1 MAGLILLLLLGTQ
14 ILDWPWV
21 AALLAA
27 SLVLGVRN
35 LRRDTPSSYAV
46 AQSIDRRLGLCDSL
60 STAFFYQR
68 LEPGRKVSEEIR
80 AAQFAEAELLAREA
94 PLDRAAPFAAPRSL
108 YAVAALGLVAAGLL
122 TLRYGISRS
131 LDLRPPLA
139 RMVFDTFHFAAQA
152 QRPAA
157 RSKNASNK
165 RMNELLKQFGLS
177 LDNSA
182 DQPGERGQTAGTT
195 LETDSAPEARR
206 ESARSHQGGLQ
217 PLQAGE
223 QRQDETKEGSKPP
236 GEESSQQSQSA
247 SQPDSRGDSPGR
259 PSSRRQTA
267 NSSSEND
274 SLLDKFRDAMAN
286 LLSRL
291 KPQPRSGD
299 GQQMAS
305 SAQGRSDQGQSQQGQ
320 KGSVAG
326 QQAQGQQSGDPQDEQ
341 PGEGFKLPQGGQGKQ
356 GGPDAEQI
364 SRDGRSGIGKE
375 DGSKEVREAE
385 QLAAMGKI
393 SEIIGKRSQN
403 LTGEVMVEVASSKQ
417 QLRTAYSQQNLSHS
431 EAGGEIHRDEI
442 PLAYQHYV
450 QQYFEEIRKP
460 APPAKP
466 KQP

>member
-1 MAGLILLLLLGTQ
+1 
-14 ILDWPWV
+14 
-21 AALLAA
+21 
-27 SLVLGVRN
+27 
-35 LRRDTPSSYAV
+35 
-46 AQSIDRRLGLCDSL
+46 
-60 STAFFYQR
+60 
-68 LEPGRKVSEEIR
+68 
-80 AAQFAEAELLAREA
+80 
-94 PLDRAAPFAAPRSL
+94 
-108 YAVAALGLVAAGLL
+108 
-122 TLRYGISRS
+122 
-131 LDLRPPLA
+131 
-139 RMVFDTFHFAAQA
+139 
-152 QRPAA
+152 
-157 RSKNASNK
+157 
-165 RMNELLKQFGLS
+165 MNELLKQFGLS

-223 QRQDETKEGSKPP
+223 QRQDDTKAGSKPP
-236 GEESSQQSQSA
+236 GEESSQESQSA

-259 PSSRRQTA
+259 PSSHRQTA

-305 SAQGRSDQGQSQQGQ
+305 SAQGRSDQGQSQQAQ

-326 QQAQGQQSGDPQDEQ
+326 QQAPGQQSGDPQDEQ

-393 SEIIGKRSQN
+393 SEIIGKRTATVS
-403 LTGEVMVEVASSKQ
+403 GEAMVEVQNTNQ
-417 QLRTAYSQQNLSHS
+417 QLTTKYEGRSTMHGEGTA
-431 EAGGEIHRDEI
+431 EINRDEV
-442 PLAYQHYV
+442 PVALQGYV
-450 QQYFEEIRKP
+450 AEYFEQVRK
-460 APPAKP
+460 K
-466 KQP
+466 KK